1 MQFLLTMLGNVQH
14 NEENEMVPNSE
25 LSCWEIMQCKN
36 TENCPARQHQDK
48 PCWEIARELDDYR
61 NALKIC
67 HDCIVY
73 MLSNGASTFT
83 EQETRMIMKRKKRC
97 VLE

>member
-1 MQFLLTMLGNVQH
+1 MVNTMR
-14 NEENEMVPNSE
+14 EYEMVPNSE
-25 LSCWEIMQCKN
+25 LPCWEIMQCKN
-36 TENCPARQHQDK
+36 TENCPARLHPDK

-61 NALKIC
+61 SALKIC

-73 MLSNGASTFT
+73 MLSNGTTAFT
-83 EQETRMIMKRKKRC
+83 EQEIRMIIKRKKQC

>member
-1 MQFLLTMLGNVQH
+1 MVHTMR
-14 NEENEMVPNSE
+14 ENEMVPNSE
-25 LSCWEIMQCKN
+25 LQCWEIMQCKN
-36 TENCPARQHQDK
+36 TEGCPARLHPDK

-61 NALKIC
+61 SALKIC

-73 MLSNGASTFT
+73 MLSNGANTFT
-83 EQETRMIMKRKKRC
+83 EQEIRMIMKRKGRC